1 MIINFKKLINLP
13 VFTESG
19 QKLGKVC
26 DLELATESH
35 QIKKYLVGGNFLNAT
50 QYLISP
56 GQVKSISADKIIVD
70 DACLKQEEKILYGAI
85 HSSHPGLF

>member
-35 QIKKYLVGGNFLNAT
+35 QIKN
-50 QYLISP
+50 IW
-56 GQVKSISADKIIVD
+56 SAEI
-70 DACLKQEEKILYGAI
+70 
-85 HSSHPGLF
+85 F

>member
-26 DLELATESH
+26 DLELETEAH
-35 QIKKYLVGGNFLNAT
+35 QIKKYLVGGSFLNGAK
-50 QYLISP
+50 YLISP
-56 GQVKSISADKIIVD
+56 EQVKSIGADKVVVD
-70 DACLKQEEKILYGAI
+70 DGCLKEVEKIYGAI
-85 HSSHPGLF
+85 HSSYPGLF

>member
-35 QIKKYLVGGNFLNAT
+35 QIKKISGRRKFFERDPILNLSGT
-50 QYLISP
+50 S
-56 GQVKSISADKIIVD
+56 
-70 DACLKQEEKILYGAI
+70 
-85 HSSHPGLF
+85 